1 MHLLGRWGSE
11 AVKGYFREAPLQ
23 ALLQRSPQQGLDI
36 DAIVDQITQKLGRTH
51 VGGAS
56 APMAPELVEAQDLA
70 QEAAVLSHPA
80 AGMALVVNDASGVTH
95 RQASDKLACC
105 GWSYHRRP
113 HTKVSGP
120 VQDHCFLCGNC
131 FPDAS

>member
-1 MHLLGRWGSE
+1 M
-11 AVKGYFREAPLQ
+11 Q
-23 ALLQRSPQQGLDI
+23 ALLQRNPQQSLDI
-36 DAIVDQITQKLGRTH
+36 DAIVEQITQRLSATH
-51 VGGAS
+51 VASTS
-56 APMAPELVEAQDLA
+56 APVASELVEAQDLA
-70 QEAAVLSHPA
+70 QEAAVLSRPA
-80 AGMALVVNDASGVTH
+80 AGMTLVVNDASGVTH

-120 VQDHCFLCGNC
+120 VQDHYFLCGNC